1 MCSFESA
8 GWLGSRDLG
17 FSNRD
22 LGKWAENFA
31 ICGTLHHGYWNQS
44 EMNSG
49 GPDVV
54 VLHGLLCFPRHTH
67 PFNRSDTALR
77 VAEAMV
83 ARKL

>member
-1 MCSFESA
+1 MQA
-8 GWLGSRDLG
+8 GLVPEISVFPTGISVSGLKI
-17 FSNRD
+17 
-22 LGKWAENFA
+22 LPYAE
-31 ICGTLHHGYWNQS
+31 HHGYWNQS